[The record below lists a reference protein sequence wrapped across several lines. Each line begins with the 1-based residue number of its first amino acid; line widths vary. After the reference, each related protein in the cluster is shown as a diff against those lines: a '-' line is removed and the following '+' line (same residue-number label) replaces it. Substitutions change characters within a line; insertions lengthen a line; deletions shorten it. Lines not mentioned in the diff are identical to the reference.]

1 MKMSLICSIVL
12 HKVMKYSLTFT
23 IHDLAYECS
32 RQILYQAN
40 LRGFNKNSSIII
52 VFLELDIDKIKNN

>member
-1 MKMSLICSIVL
+1 MK
-12 HKVMKYSLTFT
+12 KYSLTFT

-52 VFLELDIDKIKNN
+52 VFLELDVERIKNNQK